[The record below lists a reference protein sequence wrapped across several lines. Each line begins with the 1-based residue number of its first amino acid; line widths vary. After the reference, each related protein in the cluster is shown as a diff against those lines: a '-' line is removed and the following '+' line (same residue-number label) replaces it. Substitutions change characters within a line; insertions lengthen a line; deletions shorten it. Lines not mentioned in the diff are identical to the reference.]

1 MEKRGP
7 KWGLALALAL
17 ALSGLGCG
25 GNGDGAG
32 HPASDPELVEQ
43 AMAKIQR
50 AAAAVLDET
59 PSRYLPGEKRLEVL
73 CLSPEEA
80 RRKKVGPEFI
90 QCQVEAFSTPS
101 RERRESVYIE
111 GEAWRVPVAPDGTLG
126 EPLVA
131 EGYRIR
137 DFIRNDNRLGCT
149 VGRTPQQL
157 CRVPFPAPTG
167 G

>member
-1 MEKRGP
+1 MGKIGS

-25 GNGDGAG
+25 GNGAGAG

-101 RERRESVYIE
+101 RKRPESVYVE
-111 GEAWRVPVAPDGTLG
+111 GEAWRVPVAPDSSISGVAPAAFSAAAFSATASAVSASILLSPTISTLSSS
-126 EPLVA
+126 P
-131 EGYRIR
+131 
-137 DFIRNDNRLGCT
+137 C
-149 VGRTPQQL
+149 P
-157 CRVPFPAPTG
+157 
-167 G
+167 